1 MARLPVSFEINLDC
15 DMTRDRV
22 DIPGRRDRGRDKG
35 ASPVTCLPATA
46 WAADDGGHF
55 SVEML

>member
-35 ASPVTCLPATA
+35 ASPVTCLPATSILP
-46 WAADDGGHF
+46 GL
-55 SVEML
+55 EMMGDIFP

>member
-1 MARLPVSFEINLDC
+1 
-15 DMTRDRV
+15 MTRDRV